1 MIEEGDIADYELF
14 DGFSFSGQL
23 YSPRYTILAVLR
35 AALNFPPSGEH
46 GSRAVVIGGVLLGL
60 LAAVSAVTMLL
71 IETQFLS
78 GDTPSFD
85 AGNEAPGVRIY
96 LVLGVAAACY
106 SVVFLLLRGYDVAV
120 LRAIL
125 DGRDST
131 APAFRPGVVSD
142 GVKAVGI
149 LLCYFVPSVVLGA
162 VGLFLRRPTDLAVL
176 SWIPN
181 AVGAVV
187 FLFGLFALVV
197 AAYLVPAATALF
209 ATRRSIWGAFDH
221 SAIRNCVVTEDYAV
235 GWMLAVVVR
244 IFLLPIT
251 IALQSVL
258 IGFFLRFYLRVSVQH
273 LYGLSVSNALEISA
287 PER

>member
-1 MIEEGDIADYELF
+1 MIF
-14 DGFSFSGQL
+14 
-23 YSPRYTILAVLR
+23 
-35 AALNFPPSGEH
+35 
-46 GSRAVVIGGVLLGL
+46 
-60 LAAVSAVTMLL
+60 

-85 AGNEAPGVRIY
+85 AGNEAAWNRIFP
-96 LVLGVAAACY
+96 VLGVAAACY
-106 SVVFLLLRGYDVAV
+106 SVVFLFLRGYDVAV
-120 LRAIL
+120 LRATL
-125 DGRDST
+125 DGSDPT
-131 APAFRPGVVSD
+131 APAFRPSVVSD

-162 VGLFLRRPTDLAVL
+162 VGLFLRRPADQAVL

-187 FLFGLFALVV
+187 FLFGLFAIVV

-209 ATRRSIWGAFDH
+209 ATRRSIRVAFDH

-235 GWMLAVVVR
+235 GWTLAVVVR
-244 IFLLPIT
+244 ILLFPIT

-258 IGFFLRFYLRVSVQH
+258 IGFFLRFYLRISVQH
-273 LYGLSVSNALEISA
+273 LYGLSVSNALEIGA